1 MTEAKKEGASFTL
14 IYYDEVAVIS
24 KEAMILYINHLN
36 KEDNTSLDDLN
47 NKIRSMEILE
57 KEVNHNHRREK

>member
-1 MTEAKKEGASFTL
+1 MTEAKKEGAVLTL
-14 IYYDEVAVIS
+14 IDYDEIAVLA
-24 KEAMILYINHLN
+24 KETMRMYIIHLN